1 MDQAVTPATF
11 VAIYERHARDVYR
24 YALALSGNVTQ
35 AEDLTAEAFLRVWQ
49 AGSRVELLTVR
60 AYLVAIV
67 RNLHRSS
74 WRVEKLRAA
83 LPSEITA
90 PADDPAVHVD
100 LERALNAL
108 AHLDASDRDV
118 LLLRAEGGLAYEE
131 IAVLTGATANA
142 VRVRAHRARKRLMEV
157 LCPTKK

>member
-24 YALALSGNVTQ
+24 YALALGGNVTQ
-35 AEDLTAEAFLRVWQ
+35 AEDLAAEAFLRVWQ
-49 AGSRVELLTVR
+49 AGSRVELLSVR

-74 WRVEKLRAA
+74 WRVERRRDAM
-83 LPSEITA
+83 PVDITA

-100 LERALNAL
+100 LERVLKAL
-108 AHLDASDRDV
+108 AQLDAPDRDV
-118 LLLRAEGGLAYEE
+118 VLLRAEGGLSYEE
-131 IAVLTGATANA
+131 IAALTGGTASS
-142 VRVRAHRARKRLMEV
+142 VRVRAYRARKRLMAV